1 MYKNNSD
8 AVIREGT
15 FTNVDGNQYHD
26 NNTHYDN
33 RQYTSNNHGGTQNNN
48 NGDGNQTNYNG
59 NWPMYDVDTTSSIHA
74 QPETL
79 VVNLNADT
87 KLSSPEQ
94 YWQLETTAALDMSG
108 STEAPSGI
116 RYLPVPSTTRL
127 EV

>member
-59 NWPMYDVDTTSSIHA
+59 NWPMYDAMPIWPFILLAIGLYVCSW
-74 QPETL
+74 L
-79 VVNLNADT
+79 
-87 KLSSPEQ
+87 
-94 YWQLETTAALDMSG
+94 
-108 STEAPSGI
+108 
-116 RYLPVPSTTRL
+116 
-127 EV
+127 